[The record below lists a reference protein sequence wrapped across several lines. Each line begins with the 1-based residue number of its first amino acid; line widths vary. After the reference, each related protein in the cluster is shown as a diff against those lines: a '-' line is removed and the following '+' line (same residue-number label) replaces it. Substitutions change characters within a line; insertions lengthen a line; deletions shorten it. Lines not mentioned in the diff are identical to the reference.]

1 MAHPVRCRAEVLGC
15 AAEGAYHRL
24 VLRAPDAAS
33 RVRPGHFASV
43 AGDHAVVRDAV
54 AIARADAAAG
64 TLELL
69 VADGPRSGPLDLIA
83 PLGAPFPVP
92 DGPVRALLVGHAHH
106 AAPLPALGEQLKARG
121 GQLGY
126 LLGAPTAAALHGVDE
141 ARALTQDVLVVTE
154 DGSAGLTGRVCDP
167 VAQAA
172 RAIDASVVYA
182 AGPPDVLAVTA
193 AAAADLGIR
202 CWTMLATDLP
212 CGTGLCAAC
221 VVPVVGADGVSRF
234 ARVCTEGPVFDGGR
248 IRWADIGAV
257 PADLEGA

>member
-1 MAHPVRCRAEVLGC
+1 MAHPVRWRAEVYGC
-15 AAEGAYHRL
+15 TAEGAYHRL
-24 VLRAPDAAS
+24 VLEVPEAAS
-33 RVRPGHFASV
+33 RARPGHFASL
-43 AGDHAVVRDAV
+43 AGDHAVVREAV
-54 AIARADAAAG
+54 PIARADASAG

-83 PLGAPFPVP
+83 PLGTPFPVP
-92 DGPVRALLVGHAHH
+92 DAPVKALLVGHGQH
-106 AAPLPALGEQLKARG
+106 AAPLPALGEQLTARG

-126 LLGAPTAAALHGVDE
+126 LLGAPTAAALHGVDR

-154 DGSAGLTGRVCDP
+154 DGSAGLTGLVSDP

-182 AGPPDVLAVTA
+182 AGPPDVLALTA
-193 AAAADLGIR
+193 AAVADLGIR
-202 CWTMLATDLP
+202 CWALLATDLP

-234 ARVCTEGPVFDGGR
+234 ARVCTEGPVFDATR
-248 IRWADIGAV
+248 VRWADIGAV